1 MTVQAKT
8 FESPDNGIGV
18 MTGSG
23 LINNIDLIQFMDQF
37 PHGLLLF
44 DTSLQIVIFNQYL
57 EVLTGYKREDVIGV
71 RGDAVLRSNL
81 NQHEDPLHDVFET
94 EEKVVIEGDMINRDR
109 KKIQVRFTVAPLRS
123 NSGDVTGAV
132 VFVEDISLLKDL
144 DEKAHGSPALN
155 KIIGH
160 SRKMQEV
167 FDMLPVVAKTDA
179 SILITGETGTGKDYI
194 AEAIHKASRRA
205 KHPFI
210 KVNCAALPESL
221 LESELFGHVRGAFTG
236 ADRDK
241 PGMFNLADKGTIFLT
256 EIGDLPLSLQI
267 KLLTALDDREFYPV
281 GGSKKV
287 RVNVRIIAAT
297 HRDLETYVKQGMFRE
312 DLFYRLN
319 VLRLPLPPLRERDDD
334 VRLLLEHFLREFSS
348 ELKKNIKGIDPAA
361 LAVLSS
367 YDYPGNVR
375 ELRNIAE
382 YAANLCDGSTIRLEH
397 LPQSLTLE
405 EKKDREAALS
415 NSQISSPLPDKS
427 TVRSSEELVGAPATA
442 GWSEIEKRMILDAL
456 LKTGGRKTEAA
467 GLLGWSRTKLWRKI
481 KTYGMS

>member
-1 MTVQAKT
+1 MVIQTKT
-8 FESPDNGIGV
+8 YENPGDGIRLMAGPSL
-18 MTGSG
+18 TD
-23 LINNIDLIQFMDQF
+23 NIDLIQFMDQF

-44 DTSLQIVIFNQYL
+44 DSFLQVVTFNQYL
-57 EVLTGYKREDVIGV
+57 EVLTGYKREDIVGV
-71 RGDAVLRSNL
+71 QGDAALRSNL
-81 NQHEDPLHDVFET
+81 NQHGNPLQEVLET
-94 EEKVVIEGDMINRDR
+94 EEKMVIEGDMINRDR
-109 KKIQVRFTVAPLRS
+109 KKIQVRFTLAPLRS
-123 NSGDVTGAV
+123 NSDDVTGVV

-160 SRKMQEV
+160 SSKMQEV

-297 HRDLETYVKQGMFRE
+297 HRDLETYVKQGLFRE

-348 ELKKNIKGIDPAA
+348 ELNKNIKGIDTDA
-361 LAVLSS
+361 LTALSS

-382 YAANLCDGSTIRLEH
+382 YAANLCDDSTIRLEH
-397 LPQSLTLE
+397 LPQSLTV
-405 EKKDREAALS
+405 EKEKGREIVLH
-415 NSQISSPLPDKS
+415 NDQISRPQPEKIA
-427 TVRSSEELVGAPATA
+427 VRSQEELVGAPAAA

-467 GLLGWSRTKLWRKI
+467 HLLGWSRTKLWRKI
-481 KTYGMS
+481 KTYGIS